1 MAAAPPSE
9 SPRVGGKH
17 PDGATPRLSF
27 LPEPKSVKN
36 RQHLDLISPTFEAES
51 QRLVAFGAS
60 RIRDVNQGSP
70 RWKTFADPQG
80 NEFDLIAG

>member
-1 MAAAPPSE
+1 
-9 SPRVGGKH
+9 
-17 PDGATPRLSF
+17 
-27 LPEPKSVKN
+27 VKN

-51 QRLVAFGAS
+51 QRLVALGAS